1 MINTV
6 ILVGRAGQD
15 PEMRY
20 FESGKV
26 KTTFSIAVSRW
37 SKTGEITDWFNIELW
52 DKQAEVAGQYVKK
65 GSLIAL
71 DGRLAIDK
79 WSAKDGTERERAIVR
94 GNNLRLL
101 GSKKDQG

>member
-6 ILVGRAGQD
+6 VLVGRAGQD

-37 SKTGEITDWFNIELW
+37 SKNGETTDWFNIELW

-65 GSLIAL
+65 GSLVAL
-71 DGRLAIDK
+71 DGRLSIDK
-79 WSAKDGTERERAIVR
+79 WAQDGSNRERTIIR
-94 GNNLRLL
+94 GSNLRLL